1 MTVDGYWE
9 AEPIGNGSRWVLTNA
24 FNGMKVECSK
34 AYVRL
39 LEKGEASVS
48 KLIHARLF
56 SVGKPSDF
64 SQWGAY
70 VL

>member
-1 MTVDGYWE
+1 MTVDGYWD

-48 KLIHARLF
+48 
-56 SVGKPSDF
+56 
-64 SQWGAY
+64 
-70 VL
+70 

>member
-9 AEPIGNGSRWVLTNA
+9 AEPIGNGR
-24 FNGMKVECSK
+24 KVECSK

-39 LEKGEASVS
+39 LEKGEVSVS

-56 SVGKPSDF
+56 SEGKPSDF